1 MRTSSGN
8 CRKLDTHTLY
18 SSMPVDIVR
27 RGAGN
32 KYSARLLR
40 NAALEVLRL
49 LDHEDDELSVALVGN
64 PEIRRLNARYR
75 AKDYAT
81 DVLSFPAGDPMAGTV
96 RLLGDVVISIDKAR
110 SQAKGRGRTMKEEMT
125 TLLIHGIVH
134 LLGYDHERS
143 ARDARVM
150 RRLEQKIYRK
160 LCEGGF
166 L

>member
-1 MRTSSGN
+1 
-8 CRKLDTHTLY
+8 
-18 SSMPVDIVR
+18 MPVEIVR

-40 NAALEVLRL
+40 NAALEILRL

-75 AKDYAT
+75 AKYYAT
-81 DVLSFPAGDPMAGTV
+81 DVLSFPAGDPLAGTV

-110 SQAKGRGRTMKEEMT
+110 SQAKGRARTIKEEMT